1 LPNAAPSQIQ
11 ASTSQPSKPLSAPW
25 NCFFNFLGQDGFHGL
40 KHQTATLQRK
50 IRDNGVT
57 YNVYADAN
65 GPQRPWSLDLFPML
79 ISPQD
84 WSQIEVGIRQRARL
98 LDRVMADIY
107 GPQELLAKGLL
118 PSALVHAHPGYL
130 RGMHGVQPPGGTY
143 LHIAA
148 FDIAHGPN
156 GRWSVVSQRT
166 QAPSG
171 LGYLLENRLTIS
183 RLFPEAFRE
192 MKVQKLVAAYK
203 ALTDNLKAMSP
214 IQPGEGDSRVVL
226 LTPGPYNETY
236 FEHAYLARFL
246 GLTLVEGSDLMVR
259 DDRLYLK
266 TLQGL
271 EPVHGLLKR
280 LDDEFLDPL
289 ELRSDSTLGV
299 PGLLQVIR
307 AGNVLVANAPGSAF
321 LESSALLGFLPAL
334 SKHLLGETL
343 ALPSLAT
350 WWCGE
355 QAVMQDVLGQ
365 LKNCV
370 IKPTNPNSGIVSIIG
385 NTLNRRQLDEW
396 AGRILRRGEDYTV
409 QAYQPLSQTPTW
421 HGEKITPRSAMLRV
435 FAVADGAGSWQVLPG
450 GLARLA
456 GKNENIASMQHG
468 GSSADVWVLGESSAL
483 AASVPAVRA
492 APPKP
497 LPPPAAWAAVPLRHR
512 PPVTSRAA
520 ENLFWLGRYTERT
533 ENCARLAQL
542 TLQNLSTEDQG
553 SQPLLVWLSRMAVD
567 NTLVLSTVP
576 PATQGRRVFERTLI
590 ANLTSTNQAA
600 SVGYNLRAIKNA
612 ASTVRERLSLEQW
625 HVIVRAE
632 ADFFNRRHVLRNH
645 TVVHDAVVPRH
656 HQSQSQGGQSQM
668 VYSPAQA
675 LNALEAASGFLAAMT
690 GAQTDRMTRDDGW
703 RLLSIG
709 RLIERLNT
717 LSNALKQGF
726 DSAAIFE
733 EGGFSA
739 MLTLFDS
746 TITFNAQYQQRRD
759 IAALLDL
766 LVMDGDNPR
775 SLGWVVKTLRGRLAK
790 LAGCGPGD
798 LSDMSLSLPDPD
810 SWVLAELSESL
821 DATDSHNDPG
831 RGYEKL
837 HDLLQACC
845 RAALEL
851 SDTLSRRYFSHADSA
866 SQSLG
871 T

>member
-1 LPNAAPSQIQ
+1 
-11 ASTSQPSKPLSAPW
+11 
-25 NCFFNFLGQDGFHGL
+25 
-40 KHQTATLQRK
+40 
-50 IRDNGVT
+50 
-57 YNVYADAN
+57 
-65 GPQRPWSLDLFPML
+65 M
-79 ISPQD
+79 
-84 WSQIEVGIRQRARL
+84 
-98 LDRVMADIY
+98 
-107 GPQELLAKGLL
+107 
-118 PSALVHAHPGYL
+118 
-130 RGMHGVQPPGGTY
+130 
-143 LHIAA
+143 
-148 FDIAHGPN
+148 
-156 GRWSVVSQRT
+156 
-166 QAPSG
+166 
-171 LGYLLENRLTIS
+171 
-183 RLFPEAFRE
+183 
-192 MKVQKLVAAYK
+192 
-203 ALTDNLKAMSP
+203 
-214 IQPGEGDSRVVL
+214 
-226 LTPGPYNETY
+226 
-236 FEHAYLARFL
+236 
-246 GLTLVEGSDLMVR
+246 
-259 DDRLYLK
+259 
-266 TLQGL
+266 
-271 EPVHGLLKR
+271 
-280 LDDEFLDPL
+280 
-289 ELRSDSTLGV
+289 
-299 PGLLQVIR
+299 
-307 AGNVLVANAPGSAF
+307 
-321 LESSALLGFLPAL
+321 
-334 SKHLLGETL
+334 
-343 ALPSLAT
+343 
-350 WWCGE
+350 
-355 QAVMQDVLGQ
+355 
-365 LKNCV
+365 
-370 IKPTNPNSGIVSIIG
+370 
-385 NTLNRRQLDEW
+385 
-396 AGRILRRGEDYTV
+396 